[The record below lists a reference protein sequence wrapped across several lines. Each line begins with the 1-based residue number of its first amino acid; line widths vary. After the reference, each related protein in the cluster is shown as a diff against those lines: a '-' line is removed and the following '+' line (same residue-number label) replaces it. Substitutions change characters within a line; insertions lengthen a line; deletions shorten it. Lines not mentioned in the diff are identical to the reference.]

1 MAFEPQRI
9 LYYQLCGNVVL
20 NRLDNFIAINKAVGD
35 YDGDIEIPEINYENN
50 TNIGAFSLDKTYRE
64 YLNMERFMENDKALV
79 PIIRLDSLEL
89 SNSPALIKIDVEGF
103 QLNVLQGGES
113 FLENHSYPPILFEAW
128 DLEWFKDDKEKL
140 LKFFDHLGYKIS
152 LNIKSEFVA
161 QHPKNS
167 VSVEFNQS
175 ENGLVNMMK
184 IK

>member
-1 MAFEPQRI
+1 M
-9 LYYQLCGNVVL
+9 
-20 NRLDNFIAINKAVGD
+20 
-35 YDGDIEIPEINYENN
+35 
-50 TNIGAFSLDKTYRE
+50 
-64 YLNMERFMENDKALV
+64 
-79 PIIRLDSLEL
+79 
-89 SNSPALIKIDVEGF
+89 
-103 QLNVLQGGES
+103 LQGGES